1 MRPSSKRDWLGQDG
15 PGDLGRGKVQKGEF
29 LLMGKRVTTRCT
41 GAFLQGEGGTEQ
53 GIEQQFQKKWK
64 GRISNDI
71 SLPPIAIGGVRETL
85 SLCPPLSTFLSTPQG
100 LLDVTVNLIRRL
112 KRQPGREK
120 NLAVRCVSSSC

>member
-15 PGDLGRGKVQKGEF
+15 PGDLGRGKVQEGE
-29 LLMGKRVTTRCT
+29 LLRMGKRVTTRCT

-53 GIEQQFQKKWK
+53 GTEQQFQSKWM

-85 SLCPPLSTFLSTPQG
+85 SLCLPLSTFLSTIQG
-100 LLDVTVNLIRRL
+100 PLEITINLIRRL
-112 KRQPGREK
+112 KRQPEREK
-120 NLAVRCVSSSC
+120 NLAMRCVSSSC

>member
-29 LLMGKRVTTRCT
+29 LLMGKRVTTRYT

-71 SLPPIAIGGVRETL
+71 SLPPIAIGVLEKHSVSVLL
-85 SLCPPLSTFLSTPQG
+85 SQPSSQPL
-100 LLDVTVNLIRRL
+100 R
-112 KRQPGREK
+112 
-120 NLAVRCVSSSC
+120 ACWM